1 MDTIKFAEN
10 LSIFVEV
17 MQAKSFSAVARRKGM
32 VASSVARQ
40 IDALEAELK
49 VALFTRSTRAL
60 APTDAGSVL
69 FERAVKILHDISDAR
84 DEVVSLESDVRGQLR
99 VSCLPAFAR
108 RHIIPILGSLQGRY
122 PGLQVELELTER
134 TVDPIVE
141 RVDLVIRV
149 GMQPD
154 SSLIGQCVGTHRYI
168 PCAAPTY
175 LMQHGTP
182 QRLADLADHRL
193 VDRRHSTSVRGWREL
208 LDHRDITP
216 EAFILEC
223 DDCDARRLAV
233 LDGLGI
239 GLMPN
244 WSIGEDIAT
253 GRLVELDLKDA
264 NVAPASGIYLLRALP
279 RATVRIRAFTE
290 HLIEHI
296 GEPNRW
302 EIAIGKARTEADPIW
317 AATGQSP
324 LLGIDRRH

>member
-17 MQAKSFSAVARRKGM
+17 MQAGSFSAVARRKGM

-84 DEVVSLESDVRGQLR
+84 DEVVSLESDVRGLLR
-99 VSCLPAFAR
+99 VSCLPAFGR
-108 RHIIPILGSLQGRY
+108 RHILPILGSLQGRY
-122 PGLQVELELTER
+122 PGLQVELDLTER
-134 TVDPIVE
+134 IVDPIVE

-168 PCAAPTY
+168 PCASPAY
-175 LMQHGTP
+175 LTRHGRP
-182 QRLADLADHRL
+182 QRLADLAGHRL
-193 VDRRHSTSVRGWREL
+193 IDRRHSTSVRGWREL
-208 LDHRDITP
+208 LDHRGIAP
-216 EAFILEC
+216 AAFVFEC
-223 DDCDARRLAV
+223 DDCDSRRLAA

-244 WSIGEDIAT
+244 WSIGEDIAS

-264 NVAPASGIYLLRALP
+264 NVAAASGIYLLRALP
-279 RATVRIRAFTE
+279 RATARIRAFTE
-290 HLIEHI
+290 HLVEHI

-302 EIAIGKARTEADPIW
+302 ELAIGKGRAGKAAVW
-317 AATGQSP
+317 AAMGPSALQEP
-324 LLGIDRRH
+324 AHRH